1 MEQRK
6 QARGRHQHFI
16 GSWARLNCEEM
27 PVIPAWIV
35 RSNLEDPRRT
45 PYLLVWKDD
54 RHGGEIR
61 EAVRLTCHVDP
72 YPRSRKRVYHSRQ
85 SSVKHAVNAAHQGT
99 KLARRGVLNANSR
112 Q

>member
-1 MEQRK
+1 
-6 QARGRHQHFI
+6 
-16 GSWARLNCEEM
+16 M

-35 RSNLEDPRRT
+35 RANLDDPRKI
-45 PYLLVWKDD
+45 PYLLVWKDE
-54 RHGGEIR
+54 RECHGTAYRLYDGETK

-99 KLARRGVLNANSR
+99 NLAQRGVLNSNSR
-112 Q
+112 H